1 MRFLILILFFISF
14 LSAQEFEGDDFLI
27 VEGESLQYFYV
38 LKKEGYYISDKPKK
52 LNLYTKPIPESLN
65 VSLGTL
71 TSVTHNSKTYL
82 LYPGGG
88 LLYSFIDGAIER
100 IDRSFPHRNQYG
112 GYFFSHKNN
121 LYLIGGY
128 GFWQTKSIITKF
140 NFNNGDWEI
149 INTTGQLPKGLDQG
163 TYFVEDDN
171 LYVFDFLSR
180 NTNNQKEKNEDNLYV
195 LNLKNFSWKKL
206 GVINNIVKPINQ
218 VKGSKR
224 FFNIDGKIL
233 ISYLESP
240 EFFMADLKTNVIQ
253 NYRDDALFY
262 KSGGAIVKGNALVG
276 AIKNPVTGL
285 ITVESFDLNNVLS
298 NKLDKELY
306 LYRGSKEFF
315 IYIFL
320 SFTFLLFL
328 IIILAIYYKRVGQ
341 IYILDKDTF
350 SGSGKTIGL
359 IKKEYDILKLFSE
372 KRSVSNSSIM
382 EIFLEENKTKDF
394 AVKKKNMTVL
404 DLEKKLSLVFKK
416 SFIEKQK
423 SSFDSRQINYF
434 LNKKVK
440 IIDGS
445 SAL

>member
-27 VEGESLQYFYV
+27 VKGESLKYYYV
-38 LKKEGYYISDKPKK
+38 LKKEGYYISDKPEK
-52 LNLYTKPIPESLN
+52 LNLYTKSIPESLN
-65 VSLGTL
+65 VSLSAL

-112 GYFFSHKNN
+112 GYFFSYKNN

-140 NFNNGDWEI
+140 NFDTGDWEI
-149 INTTGQLPKGLDQG
+149 INTTGQLPKGLDNG
-163 TYFVEDDN
+163 TYLINDDN

-180 NTNNQKEKNEDNLYV
+180 DTNNQEEKTEDNLYV
-195 LNLKNFSWKKL
+195 LNLKNFSWKKM
-206 GVINNIVKPINQ
+206 GVVNDIIKPVNQ

-224 FFNIDGKIL
+224 FFNIGGKIL
-233 ISYLESP
+233 ISYSDSP

-253 NYRDDALFY
+253 NFRDDALFY
-262 KSGGAIVKGNALVG
+262 KSSGAIVKGNTLVG
-276 AIKNPVTGL
+276 AIKNPVTGV

-298 NKLDKELY
+298 NKLEKELY

-328 IIILAIYYKRVGQ
+328 ILILTVYYRRVGQ
-341 IYILDKDTF
+341 TYILDTNSL
-350 SGSGKTIGL
+350 SGSGKSIGL
-359 IKKEYDILKLFSE
+359 VKIEYDILKLFSE
-372 KRSVSNSSIM
+372 KRNISNSLIM
-382 EIFLEENKTKDF
+382 DIFQEENKTKDF
-394 AVKKKNMTVL
+394 AVKKKNKTIL
-404 DLEKKLSLVFKK
+404 SLENKLSIIFKK
-416 SFIEKQK
+416 SFIKKGK
-423 SSFDSRQINYF
+423 SKSDSRQLNYF
-434 LNKKVK
+434 LNKKIK
-440 IIDGS
+440 IIEDS
-445 SAL
+445 NN

>member
-27 VEGESLQYFYV
+27 VEGESLQYYYV
-38 LKKEGYYISDKPKK
+38 LKKEGYYISDKPEK
-52 LNLYTKPIPESLN
+52 LNLYTKSIPESLN
-65 VSLGTL
+65 VSLSAL

-112 GYFFSHKNN
+112 GYFFSYKNN

-149 INTTGQLPKGLDQG
+149 INTTGQLPKGLDKG
-163 TYFVEDDN
+163 TYFINDDN

-180 NTNNQKEKNEDNLYV
+180 NTNNQKEKTEDNLYV

-206 GVINNIVKPINQ
+206 GVVNDIIKPVNQ

-233 ISYLESP
+233 ISYSESP

-253 NYRDDALFY
+253 NFRDDALFY
-262 KSGGAIVKGNALVG
+262 KAGGAIVKGNTLVG

-315 IYIFL
+315 TYIFL

-328 IIILAIYYKRVGQ
+328 ILILTIYYRRVGQ
-341 IYILDKDTF
+341 TYVLDKDSL
-350 SGSGKTIGL
+350 SGSGKSIGL
-359 IKKEYDILKLFSE
+359 MKNEYDILKLFSE
-372 KRSVSNSSIM
+372 KRNISNSLIM
-382 EIFLEENKTKDF
+382 DIFQEENKTKDF
-394 AVKKKNMTVL
+394 AVKKKNKTIL
-404 DLEKKLSLVFKK
+404 SLENKLSIIFKK
-416 SFIEKQK
+416 SFIKKGK
-423 SSFDSRQINYF
+423 SKSDSRQLNYF
-434 LNKKVK
+434 LNNK
-440 IIDGS
+440 ITIIEDS
-445 SAL
+445 ND